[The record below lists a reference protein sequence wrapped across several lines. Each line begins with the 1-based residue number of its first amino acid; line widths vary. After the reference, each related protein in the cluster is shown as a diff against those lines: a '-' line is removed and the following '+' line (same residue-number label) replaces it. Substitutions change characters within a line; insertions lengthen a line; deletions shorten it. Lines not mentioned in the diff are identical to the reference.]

1 MSSQEQ
7 DAGYLIDAPRDDE
20 MDFIVD
26 AWTRSFRDSDWAGC
40 VTNDKYQEVQRWTIT
55 SLLARGARLRV
66 VVNALGKRRVL
77 AWICYEEPNLVHYVY
92 VKKAARGM
100 GLCTALLAHVQD
112 ELELDTPG
120 KFTHRTR
127 ASSGLL
133 KQGWRHWPAG
143 ARIKAVGD
151 A

>member
-1 MSSQEQ
+1 MS
-7 DAGYLIDAPRDDE
+7 DDDVGYRLDAPRDSE
-20 MDFIVD
+20 MDFVID

-66 VVNALGKRRVL
+66 VVNEVGPRRVL
-77 AWICYEEPNLVHYVY
+77 AFVCYEAPNLVHYVY
-92 VKKAARGM
+92 VKKAARSL
-100 GLCTALLAHVQD
+100 GLCNALLALVQD
-112 ELELDTPG
+112 ELDLETPG

-127 ASSGLL
+127 ASSALL
-133 KQGWRHWPAG
+133 RKGWRHWPAG